1 MFVNIVP
8 RIIPVQ
14 ALNFTVKEGLSRVIN
29 ADIINILDPFYN
41 SSTIDISVDEPPK
54 HGDIRS
60 LSGQE
65 LSYFSLEEVSR
76 QSTSLM
82 SSSALCMSFLMFI
95 ICSTCVHQWYTSIN
109 CYYLPE
115 MSNLPAS
122 WGTSTCRKKNHYCS
136 HSESGFWSSIKN
148 LTFVVALQIGRK
160 KQCKLFIYQ
169 MAACT
174 KWLAYVQHMWCQV
187 AQNIWFSV

>member
-29 ADIINILDPFYN
+29 ADIIDILDPFYN
-41 SSTIDISVDEPPK
+41 SSTIDISVDEPPQ

-82 SSSALCMSFLMFI
+82 SSSALCMSFLTFI
-95 ICSTCVHQWYTSIN
+95 ICSTCVHQ
-109 CYYLPE
+109 
-115 MSNLPAS
+115 
-122 WGTSTCRKKNHYCS
+122 
-136 HSESGFWSSIKN
+136 
-148 LTFVVALQIGRK
+148 
-160 KQCKLFIYQ
+160 
-169 MAACT
+169 
-174 KWLAYVQHMWCQV
+174 
-187 AQNIWFSV
+187 